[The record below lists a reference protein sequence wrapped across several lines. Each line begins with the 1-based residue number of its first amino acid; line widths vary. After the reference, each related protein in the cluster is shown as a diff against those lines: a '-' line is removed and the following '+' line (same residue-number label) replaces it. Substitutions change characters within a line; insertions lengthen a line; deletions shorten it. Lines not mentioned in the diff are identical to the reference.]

1 MTPSAQAGY
10 HRNLRREWLAL
21 SLLILGLVA
30 WLCLAGGLRRID
42 HLVQDAG
49 MRLYAQPAH
58 PDIVIVAIDDRSI
71 ETIGRW
77 PWRRALHAQL
87 VEQITAQSPRALGL
101 DILFGEE
108 DADYP
113 GDDLL
118 LARALERN
126 AHTVLPV
133 ARRGD
138 GPASSADAPLPLLRR
153 AAAQLG
159 HVQLQL
165 DEDGVAR
172 SLFER
177 EGPQTAPWPH
187 FSTAMLCAE
196 GLARPGCLGNAAP
209 ASGPWIHEDLGILRF
224 ARGQPAF
231 TTYSYLDVLKGQLPA
246 DALRGKHVIVG
257 ATATGLGDMFA
268 APMVTQAER
277 IAGVEMI
284 AHALNA
290 ELLHWRI
297 QPAPKAWNM
306 AFSLTPV
313 ALALLA
319 IVLLGPLAGLIAS
332 ATLLLAT
339 VVAAALAPALVGWQF
354 AAAPALAGIAA
365 VYPLWSWRR
374 LSAAAHFLQLEIQ
387 ALRSAGLPPLPEE
400 PIPLVPRGDLLEQR
414 IHAVEDATRRLRKLH
429 HFVSDSLQHLP
440 SPTFVC
446 DAQGRVTLA
455 NQAAL
460 QYLPSGQA
468 PQGQG
473 IAKILAGLVHPHT
486 GKPLLPHDASHMA
499 ELPTQQEGR
508 DAQGRHMLMLCKPF
522 ALEGS
527 TIWLIT
533 LVDLTDM
540 RRAQQQRDQALHF
553 ISHDIRAPGASILTL
568 LEMRREFPEQLSQQ
582 DLLARIERHARSS
595 LAMAQG
601 FVQLASAQ
609 AHEYHG
615 TPFDL
620 AAALE
625 ESVDDAWASAQD
637 HKVRLHVGHL
647 PDAAPVHGDRA
658 LICRAITNIV
668 GNAIKFSPPGSTVQ
682 CALTLE
688 APYWVIS
695 VSDQGPGIAPEQQS
709 HLFQPFK
716 RLHEGSHPGI
726 AGVGLGLALVQT
738 VVQRHGG
745 QVQVRSSSGA
755 GAEFRLLLP
764 QEADAEALEK

>member
-10 HRNLRREWLAL
+10 RRNLRREWVAL

-49 MRLYAQPAH
+49 MRLYAQPAS

-71 ETIGRW
+71 ESIGRW

-87 VEQITAQSPRALGL
+87 VDQITAQSPRALGL

-126 AHTVLPV
+126 GRSVLPV

-138 GPASSADAPLPLLRR
+138 GPGSSADAPLPLLRR

-172 SLFER
+172 SLFQR
-177 EGPQTAPWPH
+177 EGPQPAPWPH
-187 FSTAMLCAE
+187 FSTALQCAAGPE
-196 GLARPGCLGNAAP
+196 QPQCLGHAAP
-209 ASGPWIHEDLGILRF
+209 ASGPWVREDLRILRF
-224 ARGQPAF
+224 AKGEPAF
-231 TTYSYLDVLKGQLPA
+231 TTYSYLDVLKGQLPPN
-246 DALRGKHVIVG
+246 ALRDKYVIVG

-268 APMVTQAER
+268 APMVTDAER
-277 IAGVEMI
+277 VAGVEMI

-297 QPAPKAWNM
+297 RPAPVAWNL
-306 AFSLTPV
+306 AFNLTPV

-319 IVLLGPLAGLIAS
+319 IVLLGPLAGLLAS
-332 ATLLLAT
+332 ATLFLATLLAAGF
-339 VVAAALAPALVGWQF
+339 AAALVGWQF

-365 VYPLWSWRR
+365 VYPLWSWRQ
-374 LSAAAHFLQLEIQ
+374 LSAAAHFLQLEMR
-387 ALRSAGLPPLPEE
+387 ALRVAGLPPLAEE
-400 PIPLVPRGDLLEQR
+400 SARPSLRGDLLERR

-446 DAQGRVTLA
+446 DAQGRVNLA
-455 NQAAL
+455 NEAAL
-460 QYLPSGQA
+460 HYLPAGQA
-468 PQGQG
+468 PQGQA
-473 IAKILAGLVHPHT
+473 IAQLLAGLVHPHS
-486 GKPLLPHDASHMA
+486 GRPLLPQDASHMA
-499 ELPTQQEGR
+499 ELPAQQEGQ
-508 DAQGRHMLMLCKPF
+508 DAQGRHMLTLCKPF
-522 ALEGS
+522 ELSGN
-527 TIWLIT
+527 TIWLVT

-540 RRAQQQRDQALHF
+540 RRAQRQRDQALHF

-595 LAMAQG
+595 LAMAEG

-609 AHEYHG
+609 AHEYHSA
-615 TPFDL
+615 PFDL

-625 ESVDDAWASAQD
+625 ETVDDAWATAQD
-637 HKVRLHVGHL
+637 HQVQLRITEL
-647 PDAAPVHGDRA
+647 PQAAPIQGDRA

-668 GNAIKFSPPGSTVQ
+668 SNAIKFSPPGSAVQ
-682 CALTLE
+682 CALRAE
-688 APYWVIS
+688 ATYWVIS
-695 VSDQGPGIAPEQQS
+695 VRDQGPGIAPEQQS

-738 VVQRHGG
+738 VLQRHGG
-745 QVQVRSSSGA
+745 QVQVRSTRGA

-764 QEADAEALEK
+764 LPAP

>member
-10 HRNLRREWLAL
+10 RRNLRREWMALA
-21 SLLILGLVA
+21 LLILGLVA
-30 WLCLAGGLRRID
+30 WLCTSGGLRRID
-42 HLVQDAG
+42 HLVQDTG
-49 MRLYAQPAH
+49 MRLYARPAS
-58 PDIVIVAIDDRSI
+58 PDIVIIAIDNRSI
-71 ETIGRW
+71 DAIGRW

-87 VEQITAQSPRALGL
+87 VDQISAQSPRALGL

-113 GDDLL
+113 GDDVL

-126 AHTVLPV
+126 AHAVLPV

-138 GPASSADAPLPLLRR
+138 GIDSRADVPLPLLRR

-159 HVQLQL
+159 HVQMQP

-187 FSTAMLCAE
+187 FSTAMRCAQ
-196 GLARPGCLGNAAP
+196 GLALPQCRGNGAP
-209 ASGPWIHEDLGILRF
+209 ASGPWIHQDLQILRF
-224 ARGQPAF
+224 AKGEPAF
-231 TTYSYLDVLKGQLPA
+231 TTYSYIDVLKERLPA
-246 DALRGKHVIVG
+246 DALQGKYVIVG

-268 APMVTQAER
+268 APMMAQAER
-277 IAGVEMI
+277 IPGVEMI

-290 ELLHWRI
+290 ELMQWQIR
-297 QPAPKAWNM
+297 PASNTWNM
-306 AFSLTPV
+306 AFNLTPV

-332 ATLLLAT
+332 SALFLATL
-339 VVAAALAPALVGWQF
+339 VAGAFASALVGWQF
-354 AAAPALAGIAA
+354 AAAPALVGIAA

-374 LSAAAHFLQLEIQ
+374 LSAAAHFLQLEMK
-387 ALRSAGLPPLPEE
+387 ALQVAGLTPLPEE
-400 PIPLVPRGDLLEQR
+400 SVRPLLRGDLLERR

-446 DAQGRVTLA
+446 DAQGCVTLA
-455 NQAAL
+455 NEAAL
-460 QYLPSGQA
+460 NYLPATQS
-468 PQGQG
+468 PQGQA
-473 IAKILAGLVHPHT
+473 IARLLAQLVHPAT
-486 GKPLLPHDASHMA
+486 GKPLLPQDISHMT
-499 ELPTQQEGR
+499 EVPPQQEGR
-508 DAQGRHMLMLCKPF
+508 DAQGRHMLLLCKPF
-522 ALEGS
+522 ALSGN

-553 ISHDIRAPGASILTL
+553 ISHDIRAPAASILTL

-582 DLLARIERHARSS
+582 DLLTRIERHARAS
-595 LAMAQG
+595 LSMAQG

-609 AHEYHG
+609 AHEYHFA
-615 TPFDL
+615 PFDL
-620 AAALE
+620 ADALE
-625 ESVDDAWASAQD
+625 ETVDDAWVGATNQ
-637 HKVRLHVGHL
+637 KVELTITSL
-647 PDAAPVHGDRA
+647 PDKALIDGDRA
-658 LICRAITNIV
+658 LICRAISNTLS
-668 GNAIKFSPPGSTVQ
+668 NAIKFSPAGSTVL
-682 CALTLE
+682 CALTAE

-695 VSDQGPGIAPEQQS
+695 VRDQGPGIAPEQQS

-738 VVQRHGG
+738 VVQRHDGEI
-745 QVQVRSSSGA
+745 QVHSSSGS

-764 QEADAEALEK
+764 QEA